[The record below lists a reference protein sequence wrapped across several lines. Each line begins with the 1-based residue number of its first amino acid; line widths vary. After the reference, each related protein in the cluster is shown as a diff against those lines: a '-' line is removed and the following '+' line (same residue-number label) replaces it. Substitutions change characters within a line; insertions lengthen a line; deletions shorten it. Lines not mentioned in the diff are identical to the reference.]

1 MKHSWSKNLSCFKW
15 PTLHLTR
22 PDIGTPKTLNTGPS
36 DNEILLTKK
45 QHYTPVKSLSCFKWP
60 SLHLTRPD
68 IGTPQTLNT
77 GPSDNE
83 RLLTKATPHSQLRV
97 RLVSVAKPTPTRPTS
112 GRPKIH
118 KTGQHKCSVSSCNRT
133 RNISQRLRCLSTFQ
147 TYPENFNVKLQWILD
162 IWFMKQKYI
171 FQT

>member
-22 PDIGTPKTLNTGPS
+22 PDIGTP
-36 DNEILLTKK
+36 
-45 QHYTPVKSLSCFKWP
+45 
-60 SLHLTRPD
+60 
-68 IGTPQTLNT
+68 QTLNT
-77 GPSDNE
+77 GLSDNE
-83 RLLTKATPHSQLRV
+83 KLLTKATPQSQLRV
-97 RLVSVAKPTPTRPTS
+97 HLVSVAKPTPTRPTS

-171 FQT
+171 FQTYEFSTQTRRRSHILQAPPIILPTIFSLSQFLDLEIRT